1 MSDATEPSEQFRTVA
16 GQVLSGNALDS
27 QRQLT
32 YPRPPRP
39 AVQQDA
45 ETPGWEVPPP
55 VAPATGT
62 RCGSHDAHVFRRF
75 RHGGAG
81 GR

>member
-1 MSDATEPSEQFRTVA
+1 MSDATEPSEQLRTAA
-16 GQVLSGNALDS
+16 GQVLSGNTLNS

-45 ETPGWEVPPP
+45 ETPGVGGPSPSR
-55 VAPATGT
+55 AGH
-62 RCGSHDAHVFRRF
+62 RDALRL
-75 RHGGAG
+75 A
-81 GR
+81 